1 MLREDAIKIV
11 GVEAVEACE
20 KAEKKYIGDTSYISS
35 VSTTDYVISARYML
49 SEEQF
54 MNPKTVRWLAYAYE
68 VKKRTR
74 GRIKYTKRRMTT
86 TFTLDTTI
94 IEIIKRYALK
104 EGVTASRLVERVIE
118 EWAKKDS

>member
-11 GVEAVEACE
+11 GVETVEACE

-35 VSTTDYVISARYML
+35 VSTTDYIISARYML

-54 MNPKTVRWLAYAYE
+54 MNPKTAKWVAYAYE

-94 IEIIKRYALK
+94 IERIKRYALK
-104 EGVTASRLVERVIE
+104 KGVTASSLVERAIE
-118 EWAKKDS
+118 EWAKKEH

>member
-35 VSTTDYVISARYML
+35 VSTADYVISARYML

-68 VKKRTR
+68 VQKRRR

-86 TFTLDTTI
+86 TFTLDTTL
-94 IEIIKRYALK
+94 IERIKRNALK
-104 EGVTASRLVERVIE
+104 EGVSASRLVERAIT
-118 EWAKKDS
+118 EWAKKEH

>member
-35 VSTTDYVISARYML
+35 VSTTDYIISARYML

-54 MNPKTVRWLAYAYE
+54 MNLKTAKWVAYAYE

-94 IEIIKRYALK
+94 IEMIKRYALK

-118 EWAKKDS
+118 EWAKKEH